1 MEGRAIDGTRAS
13 AGGRAR
19 THTCTHSSPVHRE
32 ESPENGD
39 VYVCRRGNER
49 GIRDEGRNGERG
61 EKKAYQAKCARDLTR
76 LDAVSRYET
85 LRLPCALARARACFL
100 SPYRGSSPPPPHFSL
115 IPVPI
120 FFFLSPRRYRLAR
133 DRALFHAFIPAL
145 SRCSLFQERFPAST

>member
-85 LRLPCALARARACFL
+85 LRLPCALALARASSLPIEVPLPLRPISPL
-100 SPYRGSSPPPPHFSL
+100 SLLPY
-115 IPVPI
+115 
-120 FFFLSPRRYRLAR
+120 FFFSPRRYRLAR

-145 SRCSLFQERFPAST
+145 SRCSLFEERFPAST